1 MGNTPVEVQFTSA
14 GCLNYPCRT
23 SVEFERLARSDNS
36 AVLRQAASLYTG
48 DLLEGIETRASGFDE
63 WLALE
68 RERLRSL
75 AIRVLGRLLDSE
87 PDPDVA
93 HRLLALDPLSEAAH
107 RALMR
112 HYAEHGQRPLAIR
125 QFETCAATLKREVG
139 AQPEPATL
147 RLRDSILQRQGAEDH
162 IPQAARDKDLT
173 AGRPSVRVAHITPIG
188 QLGEAAN
195 LPEGLCNSIAT
206 ELARFRDIRV
216 FRTGGSDAAQF
227 VLDGTVQCLGSRLRV
242 TVRLLEQQT
251 GQQIWAE
258 RYDHSTEDLFTTQDE
273 LAARVATTV
282 AARLTMLVH
291 ERAQHRAPHDL
302 RAYECFVEGNRYVDR
317 LDSPEAQEQ
326 ARSWFERALQIEPT
340 FARAHTGLAFVSA
353 MRSFLTD
360 IGKPAAEHLDIALYH
375 AETALDLD
383 PTDPRVQYTLA
394 YVCLQRREFERSE
407 RHFLRAVELNP
418 NDPTILIMW
427 GYAQACVGHA
437 EAGLRTL
444 GVCPPL
450 HAVAS
455 LLVFFLP
462 RPGSGSCPPAGRE
475 RGAVCGSV
483 PGRRSAQSGLAGC
496 RACSRRAGRGGLPYR
511 QEVCRGDPVR
521 LARRCFGWSA

>member
-1 MGNTPVEVQFTSA
+1 M
-14 GCLNYPCRT
+14 
-23 SVEFERLARSDNS
+23 
-36 AVLRQAASLYTG
+36 
-48 DLLEGIETRASGFDE
+48 
-63 WLALE
+63 
-68 RERLRSL
+68 
-75 AIRVLGRLLDSE
+75 
-87 PDPDVA
+87 A

-125 QFETCAATLKREVG
+125 QFETCAAALKREVG

-162 IPQAARDKDLT
+162 IPQAAREKDLT

-242 TVRLLEQQT
+242 TVRLLEEQT

-340 FARAHTGLAFVSA
+340 LRAPTFARAHTGLAFVSA

-360 IGKPAAEHLDIALYH
+360 IGKPAAEHFRH
-375 AETALDLD
+375 
-383 PTDPRVQYTLA
+383 
-394 YVCLQRREFERSE
+394 RS
-407 RHFLRAVELNP
+407 V
-418 NDPTILIMW
+418 
-427 GYAQACVGHA
+427 
-437 EAGLRTL
+437 
-444 GVCPPL
+444 
-450 HAVAS
+450 
-455 LLVFFLP
+455 
-462 RPGSGSCPPAGRE
+462 
-475 RGAVCGSV
+475 
-483 PGRRSAQSGLAGC
+483 
-496 RACSRRAGRGGLPYR
+496 SRRDG
-511 QEVCRGDPVR
+511 
-521 LARRCFGWSA
+521 FGSRSD